1 VICRMTGRLAGVA
14 EEAAMIDVGGVC
26 HEVLV
31 PRAALAD
38 LARLSG
44 SDVTLFTLEY
54 LDGNPALGHL
64 VPRMVGFLT
73 EEERG
78 FFNELL
84 KVKGFGVR
92 RVLRAM
98 SVPAH
103 QIARAIENGD
113 EHALA
118 GLPEIGKRTA
128 TQVVAQLR
136 GKLQRFLAPAAGP
149 MPVADMTQAQMVA
162 LDILVHWGDRRADAQ
177 RWIAAAVEAEP
188 ELKEPD
194 AIVRAAYRVKN
205 AGVM

>member
-1 VICRMTGRLAGVA
+1 VICRISGRLAGLA
-14 EEAAMIDVGGVC
+14 DDAAVVDIGGIC
-26 HEVLV
+26 HEVFV
-31 PRAALAD
+31 PRSAVAD
-38 LARLSG
+38 LARLNG

-64 VPRMVGFLT
+64 VPRLVGFLT

-92 RVLRAM
+92 KALRAM

-113 EHALA
+113 ERALA

-128 TQVVAQLR
+128 THVIAQLR
-136 GKLQRFLAPAAGP
+136 GKLERFLAPAAGP
-149 MPVADMTQAQMVA
+149 LPVAEMTQAQMVA

-188 ELKEPD
+188 PLKEPD
-194 AIVRAAYRVKN
+194 AIVRAAYRIKN
-205 AGVM
+205 AGAI